1 MDYSLLLVIEETK
14 EVSGAKMSINDV
26 YFFDRER
33 NVIES
38 NSESTGINKCY
49 HMGIIDYLQDWSSGK
64 KREYR
69 IKKWIHTSDPNGISC
84 VEPELY
90 KDRFVKFICED
101 VLKQC
106 WMSKQ

>member
-14 EVSGAKMSINDV
+14 QASGAKMAINNADNLES
-26 YFFDRER
+26 ER
-33 NVIES
+33 NIIQS
-38 NSESTGINKCY
+38 NSESIGINKCY
-49 HMGIIDYLQDWSSGK
+49 HISIIDYLQDWSSVK
-64 KREYR
+64 IREYR
-69 IKKWIHTSDPNGISC
+69 IKKWTYSSDPNGISC

>member
-1 MDYSLLLVIEETK
+1 
-14 EVSGAKMSINDV
+14 
-26 YFFDRER
+26 
-33 NVIES
+33 
-38 NSESTGINKCY
+38 
-49 HMGIIDYLQDWSSGK
+49 MGIIDYLQDWSSGK

-101 VLKQC
+101 VFKQC
-106 WMSKQ
+106 WMSKQQKQRDRKSINFSPEEVRKSNTSSFIFSPEEVRKSNTSN